1 VAETGSEPAAGP
13 EETRR
18 GPGVIVSVLA
28 LIALAI
34 LIALGTWQVQ
44 RLHWKE
50 GLLAAID
57 ERTHAD
63 PLPLDDIL
71 AMREEGEPV
80 EYRRT
85 TVTGHF
91 LNEDEQFFFATHE
104 GFSGYYVYTPL
115 ERADGSIL
123 FVNRG
128 FVGIDYKDPA
138 TRPESWPEGEV
149 TVNGLAR
156 EALHEKPSWIVP
168 DNDPAKNTFYW
179 KDIEAFTEN
188 AGLDQDRVI
197 DLYVDAD
204 DTPNPGGWPVGGVTI
219 VSLPNNHLQY
229 AVTWYG
235 LAAALAA
242 VFAARF
248 LRRQR

>member
-1 VAETGSEPAAGP
+1 
-13 EETRR
+13 
-18 GPGVIVSVLA
+18 
-28 LIALAI
+28 
-34 LIALGTWQVQ
+34 
-44 RLHWKE
+44 
-50 GLLAAID
+50 
-57 ERTHAD
+57 
-63 PLPLDDIL
+63 
-71 AMREEGEPV
+71 M
-80 EYRRT
+80 
-85 TVTGHF
+85 
-91 LNEDEQFFFATHE
+91 
-104 GFSGYYVYTPL
+104 
-115 ERADGSIL
+115 
-123 FVNRG
+123 
-128 FVGIDYKDPA
+128 
-138 TRPESWPEGEV
+138 

>member
-1 VAETGSEPAAGP
+1 MARHASAEG
-13 EETRR
+13 RR
-18 GPGVIVSVLA
+18 GPSVLVSVLA
-28 LIALAI
+28 LVTFAI
-34 LIALGTWQVQ
+34 LIALGTWQVE
-44 RLHWKE
+44 RLQWKE
-50 GLLAAID
+50 GLLTAID
-57 ERTHAD
+57 ERSHAT

-71 AMREEGEPV
+71 AMQAAGEPV
-80 EYRRT
+80 EYRHT
-85 TVTGHF
+85 TVTGRF
-91 LNEDEQFFFATHE
+91 LNDREQFFFATHE
-104 GFSGYYVYTPL
+104 GYSGYYVYTPL

-128 FVGIDYKDPA
+128 FVGIDFKDPA
-138 TRPESWPEGEV
+138 TRPESQPEGQV
-149 TVNGLAR
+149 TVTGLAR

-168 DNDPAKNTFYW
+168 ENEPAKNIFYW
-179 KDIEAFTEN
+179 KDLDGFTAN
-188 AGLDQDRVI
+188 AGLDPARVI

-204 DTPNPGGWPVGGVTI
+204 ATPNPGGWPVGGVTI